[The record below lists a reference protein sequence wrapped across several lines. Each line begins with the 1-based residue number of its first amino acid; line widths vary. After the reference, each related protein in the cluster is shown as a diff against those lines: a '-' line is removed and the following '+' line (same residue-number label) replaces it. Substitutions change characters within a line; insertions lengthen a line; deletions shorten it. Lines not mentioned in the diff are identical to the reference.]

1 MIKLNPWSP
10 TQTSSARISM
20 GGFQIFK
27 VDHWTWNLILAD
39 INTFAVPL
47 STYVIIE
54 IQIKCYKSSYCVIVY
69 VGHFWP
75 PNLCPISVRYWIYT
89 PISMILNP
97 KYFLRLTPF
106 FLCPCTWRARARCTN
121 NGGREGSQGWQ
132 FFRCAR
138 FIVPTWGPIQG
149 PSTAPSPSGD
159 WGVEI
164 HGSLVFMT
172 SWLQL
177 WSDH

>member
-1 MIKLNPWSP
+1 MDLGTHLSSSRYYSTMDKDISYRSPMIKLNPWSP

-89 PISMILNP
+89 PISLILNP

-106 FLCPCTWRARARCTN
+106 FLCPCTWRARTRCTN

-132 FFRCAR
+132 FFQMWAIYCANLR
-138 FIVPTWGPIQG
+138 PNTGSQ
-149 PSTAPSPSGD
+149 SG
-159 WGVEI
+159 
-164 HGSLVFMT
+164 S
-172 SWLQL
+172 
-177 WSDH
+177 